1 MISKGVMWFRSDLRI
16 DDNPA
21 LASALSSCNEVL
33 GLYLF
38 SQSQWEIHN
47 ESNIKQEFLL
57 KNLTHLKESLEKLNI
72 SLIALNTDSYRT
84 LPKDLSSFCI
94 EQNINHVFCNNEFGF
109 NETERDQNSI
119 DLLKKNNIQFS
130 FFNDQVIYEPGF
142 LKTGQGKP
150 FSVFTPFKRRWV
162 ENFDMNCLDLAKP
175 VKQNKPSSI
184 PSNLSHLKFVKS
196 HLANIDLW
204 PAGESAAKQ
213 KLKNF
218 LHSKARLYSESRNS
232 PIIDGTSRISPYL
245 ALGILSPKRCIL
257 EGLKLNNFEFTS
269 GNKGICKWIDE
280 IVWREFY
287 RNIMH
292 SFPKVSQNQPFQDY
306 TKSIQWRYSEE
317 ELEGFHTGKTG
328 FPIVDAGIRQ
338 MLAEGWMHNR
348 LRMVVAMFF
357 TKNML
362 HDWRLGEKFFMKNLI
377 DGDFCSNNGG
387 WQWSSSTGTDAAPYF
402 RIFNP
407 ITQSQNFDPDGEF
420 IKKFIPEL
428 KDVPVAQIHQPQT
441 DLFSSTD
448 YPAPMLDLKES
459 RVRAIQAF
467 KDARE
472 NTSI

>member
-1 MISKGVMWFRSDLRI
+1 MKGIIWFRTDLRI

-21 LASALSSCNEVL
+21 LLSALNQCEEVT
-33 GLYLF
+33 GIYIF
-38 SQSQWEIHN
+38 SQTQWDLHN
-47 ESNIKQEFLL
+47 ESNIKHEFLIN
-57 KNLTHLKESLEKLNI
+57 NLTVLEQSLAKLNI
-72 SLIALNTDSYRT
+72 PLLAINTESYKT
-84 LPKDLSSFCI
+84 LSKDLCSFLVDQKI
-94 EQNINHVFCNNEFGF
+94 DHAFWNNEFGY
-109 NETERDQNSI
+109 NETKRDQSAI
-119 DLLKKNNIQFS
+119 KALEKVNIQTSQFD
-130 FFNDQVIYEPGF
+130 DQVIYEPGF
-142 LKTGQGKP
+142 LRTGQGNP

-162 ENFDMNCLDLAKP
+162 ENFEMDFLDITQLQAAK
-175 VKQNKPSSI
+175 KTSSTK
-184 PSNLSHLKFVKS
+184 SNLSNLKFVKS
-196 HLANIDLW
+196 HLVNINLW
-204 PAGESAAKQ
+204 PAGEVAAQ
-213 KLKNF
+213 ERLSSF
-218 LHSKARLYSESRNS
+218 LHSKARLYNESRNS

-257 EGLKLNNFEFTS
+257 EGLKLNDFEFTS

-292 SFPKVSQNQPFQDY
+292 SFPKVSKNQPFQDY
-306 TKSIQWRYSEE
+306 TKSIQWRHSSK
-317 ELEGFHTGKTG
+317 ELEAFYNGKTG

-362 HDWRLGEKFFMKNLI
+362 HDWRLGEKFFMQNLI
-377 DGDFCSNNGG
+377 DGDFSSNNGG
-387 WQWSSSTGTDAAPYF
+387 WQWSSSTGTDSAPYF

-407 ITQSQNFDPDGEF
+407 ITQSQNFDPKGEF

-428 KDVPVAQIHQPQT
+428 KDVPVAQIHQPKS
-441 DLFSSTD
+441 DLFSSTN

-459 RVRAIQAF
+459 RLRAIQAF